1 MAKVRQIETEVT
13 NNSKGRKKMVNDPR
27 KKIDTLLT
35 HIKTGKVEPDKAWG
49 SIHELKDEYI
59 EILGKIYPNKNL
71 EQSWH
76 TFIGRKFQDVIY
88 SIIKGYLRKLK
99 SQDPEFKNFDVLK
112 ENEIKKN
119 DIIFRKLAVKYGE
132 YLLLPDTDM
141 AIVKFADLDPWNSE
155 IIAIISCKTSLRER
169 IAQACYWKLKLVSS
183 DVTKNIKVFLA
194 TADNDEDFVIK
205 SRRRES
211 FNGKSRDRI
220 ISEYELDG
228 VYILRENFSEEWE
241 SNRVKRYEKLFE
253 DLLNLFKKCA

>member
-1 MAKVRQIETEVT
+1 MAD
-13 NNSKGRKKMVNDPR
+13 DPR
-27 KKIDTLLT
+27 KKIDSLLNQ
-35 HIKTGKVEPDKAWG
+35 IKEGNVEPDEAWD
-49 SIHELKDEYI
+49 SIHKLKDEYI
-59 EILGKIYPNKNL
+59 KVLEKVYPDKNM

-76 TFIGRKFQDVIY
+76 SYIGHKFQNIIY
-88 SIIKGYLRKLK
+88 SILKGYFHKLK
-99 SQDPEFKNFDVLK
+99 LQGTEFKNFEVLK

-132 YLLLPDTDM
+132 YLLLPDSDM

-183 DVTKNIKVFLA
+183 NVTRNIKVFLA

-205 SRRRES
+205 SRRKES

-228 VYILRENFSEEWE
+228 VYILKEDFKEKWE
-241 SNRVKRYEKLFE
+241 SSNVKRYERIFQ
-253 DLLNLFKKCA
+253 DLLNLFKKM

>member
-1 MAKVRQIETEVT
+1 ME
-13 NNSKGRKKMVNDPR
+13 KMVNDPR
-27 KKIDTLLT
+27 KKIDILLNN
-35 HIKTGKVEPDKAWG
+35 IKKGNVEPDKAWD

-59 EILGKIYPNKNL
+59 EVLGKAYPNKNM

-76 TFIGRKFQDVIY
+76 TYIGGKFQAVIY
-88 SIIKGYLRKLK
+88 SIIKGYLQKLK
-99 SQDPEFKNFDVLK
+99 SQNPKFRNFDVLK

-141 AIVKFADLDPWNSE
+141 AIVKFSDLDPWNSE

-169 IAQACYWKLKLVSS
+169 IAQACYWKLKLLAS
-183 DVTKNIKVFLA
+183 DVTKNIRIFLA

-205 SRRRES
+205 SRRKES

-228 VYILRENFSEEWE
+228 VYILRESFKEEWE
-241 SNRVKRYEKLFE
+241 SNRIKRYEKLFE
-253 DLLNLFKKCA
+253 DLLDLFKKM